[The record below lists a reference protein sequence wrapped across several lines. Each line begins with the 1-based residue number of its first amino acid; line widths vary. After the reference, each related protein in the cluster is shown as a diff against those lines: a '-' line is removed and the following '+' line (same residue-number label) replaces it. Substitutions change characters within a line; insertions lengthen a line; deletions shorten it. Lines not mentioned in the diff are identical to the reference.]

1 MAVPGLL
8 AMPEPPPP
16 PDPQAANAATPKSPS
31 ALSSQGALLA
41 VHQECRIAALVM
53 AIVPSRHTLK
63 AVAYSRQLFLCPIC
77 LERGWSPGV
86 DCEDIE
92 QCGVRGSGG
101 RQLRSAA
108 WVVPAVRCAPA
119 SDHEA
124 LVPP

>member
-1 MAVPGLL
+1 MAVPQPVHASGVIPGLARFGLL
-8 AMPEPPPP
+8 DITEPP
-16 PDPQAANAATPKSPS
+16 PQAANAATPKSPS

-77 LERGWSPGV
+77 LERGWGPAV

-101 RQLRSAA
+101 R
-108 WVVPAVRCAPA
+108 
-119 SDHEA
+119 
-124 LVPP
+124 

>member
-1 MAVPGLL
+1 MAVPQPVHASGVIPGLAVSEL
-8 AMPEPPPP
+8 LDNPEPPPP
-16 PDPQAANAATPKSPS
+16 PPPPPQAANAATPKSPS

-41 VHQECRIAALVM
+41 IHQECRIAALVM

-101 RQLRSAA
+101 R
-108 WVVPAVRCAPA
+108 
-119 SDHEA
+119 
-124 LVPP
+124 